1 MIKRRFYRFEH
12 GNRDDPS
19 GSSSSSSDSEVEGE
33 ALDETEVEEDEEEEE
48 EQDEE
53 EENISS
59 GVRGKGE
66 ASSSSGYE
74 SEDSSANE
82 VNLDSSGLPTSDD
95 DVAAQNGGQNI
106 IGSFP
111 SGEGDTVLAKA
122 QHSPEKDEAH
132 FDVADCVLKCKSV
145 FKCKLCPRIVC
156 LSEETLKA
164 HLNSKASK
172 YLLLLNI
179 RSAFNAY
186 PEFSHRES
194 FILAFLPIFILL
206 SVVRHARSE
215 KLLKEGRLK
224 LMLNDD
230 GKIEGEAHTENHA
243 TTIVSGQKSARPKK
257 KGKGPWKQRK
267 RSRQDTKLG
276 KERSSRDKRR
286 RDRRM
291 IAEDYNHVVHF
302 CP

>member
-48 EQDEE
+48 QDEE

-59 GVRGKGE
+59 GVREKGE
-66 ASSSSGYE
+66 ASSSSGPCYE

-82 VNLDSSGLPTSDD
+82 VNLDSSGLPSSDD

-106 IGSFP
+106 MGSFP

-172 YLLLLNI
+172 YLLLPNI

-186 PEFSHRES
+186 PEFSHQEP
-194 FILAFLPIFILL
+194 FILAFLPIFVLL
-206 SVVRHARSE
+206 TVRHARSE

-230 GKIEGEAHTENHA
+230 GKIEGETHTENHA
-243 TTIVSGQKSARPKK
+243 TTIVSGQKSAKPKK

-276 KERSSRDKRR
+276 KERPSTDKREKR
-286 RDRRM
+286 QKNDS
-291 IAEDYNHVVHF
+291 
-302 CP
+302 